1 MLDEIQYFL
10 KRWLTPAVRGIFLIN
25 IGIFLAQHTLLLL
38 LKLNEPFLELF
49 AQVPYDAISRFQIW
63 RFVTYM
69 FLHVGPLH
77 LLFNMLALWYFAPR
91 LESRWGSKEF
101 LKFYFICGVGAA
113 IVHAIFTFIFGAKGR
128 LPSGEFVWGKYGM
141 IGASGAIYGV
151 LLAYA
156 MYWPNE
162 TVLLN
167 FFIPMKIK
175 YMVILF
181 CIMEFI
187 GTIGAAGSGIS
198 HITHLGGLLT
208 AFLYLKGGSFIG
220 RGGFFR
226 RGPKKLVKR
235 YYRDNDGRIY
245 IEFDK
250 E

>member
-1 MLDEIQYFL
+1 MLDEIRDFFKHY
-10 KRWLTPAVRGIFLIN
+10 LTPAVRWILFIN
-25 IGIFLAQHTLLLL
+25 VGIFLAQYTILLLL
-38 LKLNEPFLELF
+38 HLNEKFLDLF
-49 AQVPYDAISRFQIW
+49 SQVPYYAVNRLQIW

-69 FLHVGPLH
+69 FLHGGGMH
-77 LLFNMLALWYFAPR
+77 LLFNMMALWFFAPR
-91 LESRWGSKEF
+91 LENHWGSRGF

-113 IVHAIFTFIFGAKGR
+113 IVHAVFTFIFGVRVHDA
-128 LPSGEFVWGKYGM
+128 SGKFIWGTEAM
-141 IGASGAIYGV
+141 LGASGAIYGI

-167 FFIPMKIK
+167 FFIPMKVK
-175 YMVILF
+175 YMVLLF
-181 CIMEFI
+181 GIMEFI
-187 GTIGAAGSGIS
+187 GTVGVAGSGIS

-208 AFLYLKGGSFIG
+208 AFLYLKGGSFLG
-220 RGGFFR
+220 RGGLFR
-226 RGPKKLVKR
+226 RRPKKLVKR